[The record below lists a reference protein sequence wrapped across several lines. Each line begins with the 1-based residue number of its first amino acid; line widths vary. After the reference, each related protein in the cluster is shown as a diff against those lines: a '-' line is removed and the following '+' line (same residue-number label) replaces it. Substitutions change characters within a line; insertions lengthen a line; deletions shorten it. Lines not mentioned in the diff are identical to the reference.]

1 MKVPCS
7 DERTMHKMM
16 HADERRIARR
26 HGRES
31 ESLSIELARAYA
43 DHSGRPTGCAHAPCA
58 TTTPGPHR
66 RRRRRRRRNVRVAV
80 RLTSSFVPGLL
91 HSFLLP
97 PWPAACSVL
106 DIGRRNV
113 RTCVYDLSYSLF
125 PFGDRR
131 PGVSSAAGESYSP
144 QHLHMTW

>member
-97 PWPAACSVL
+97 PGRPPARCSISVAGTYVRVCTTCL
-106 DIGRRNV
+106 IPSFLLVIG
-113 RTCVYDLSYSLF
+113 DLASHQ
-125 PFGDRR
+125 R
-131 PGVSSAAGESYSP
+131 PARAIALNTS
-144 QHLHMTW
+144 T